1 MVKGLKSYVKAILGE
16 TDLEKFNDF
25 EKGVVFM
32 ERSRLEQP
40 LPPRVD
46 FLAAL
51 EFAKDGVENLKD
63 YSSEV
68 PNIIRE
74 VGKLSIELLELQ
86 IEILDKFPE
95 EKNWTYRKSMEF
107 TRDDED
113 LCDRLDFLAGKLY
126 QLMPVYSKT
135 LEEEMIKNAE
145 KEMESRKFLEGL
157 EKINEGEDPIN

>member
-1 MVKGLKSYVKAILGE
+1 MKNLKSYVKTILGE
-16 TDLEKFNDF
+16 GDLNQFNDF

-32 ERSRLEQP
+32 ERSRLDQP
-40 LPPRVD
+40 LPPRID
-46 FLAAL
+46 FLVAL

-107 TRDDED
+107 TRDDEE

-126 QLMPVYSKT
+126 QLMPVYSET
-135 LEEEMIKNAE
+135 IQEEMIKNAE
-145 KEMESRKFLEGL
+145 KEMESRKILEGL
-157 EKINEGEDPIN
+157 KDINEGDPIN

>member
-1 MVKGLKSYVKAILGE
+1 MIKGLKSYVRAILGE

-51 EFAKDGVENLKD
+51 EFAKDGVENLKN
-63 YSSEV
+63 YSSDV

-95 EKNWTYRKSMEF
+95 EKNWTYKKSLEI
-107 TRDDED
+107 TRSDED
-113 LCDRLDFLAGKLY
+113 LCDRLDFVAGKLY
-126 QLMPVYSKT
+126 QLMPIYS
-135 LEEEMIKNAE
+135 EELQKEVIKNAE
-145 KEMESRKFLEGL
+145 KEIESRKVLEGL
-157 EKINEGEDPIN
+157 EKIS

>member
-1 MVKGLKSYVKAILGE
+1 MKNLKSYVKTILGE
-16 TDLEKFNDF
+16 GDLNQFNDF

-32 ERSRLEQP
+32 ERSRLDQP
-40 LPPRVD
+40 LPPRID
-46 FLAAL
+46 FLVAL
-51 EFAKDGVENLKD
+51 EFAKDGVENLKE

-126 QLMPVYSKT
+126 QLMPVYSET
-135 LEEEMIKNAE
+135 IQEEMIKNAE
-145 KEMESRKFLEGL
+145 KEMESRKILEGL
-157 EKINEGEDPIN
+157 KDINEGDPIN

>member
-1 MVKGLKSYVKAILGE
+1 MKNLKSYVKTILGE
-16 TDLEKFNDF
+16 GDINQFNDF

-32 ERSRLEQP
+32 ERSRLDQP
-40 LPPRVD
+40 LPPRID
-46 FLAAL
+46 FLVAL
-51 EFAKDGVENLKD
+51 EFAKDGVENLKY

-74 VGKLSIELLELQ
+74 VGKLSIELLELP

-126 QLMPVYSKT
+126 QLMPVYLKT

-157 EKINEGEDPIN
+157 EKINEGEDSIN